1 MQSCSIINAP
11 ESDHSAITL
20 HLKSERLMQPKG
32 AGFWK
37 FNKSLLEDCEYVNKL
52 REEIPL
58 FKNKY
63 SDVRNVSL
71 RWDLI
76 KMEIR
81 GFTIKFSKIKA
92 KRRRNEE
99 DILQNKANQLLEQ
112 TEKNPSDKK
121 LLNELYATNLRLQAL
136 MRQKTKGAIIMQ
148 KHSQVARARRTQYKV
163 FS

>member
-1 MQSCSIINAP
+1 
-11 ESDHSAITL
+11 
-20 HLKSERLMQPKG
+20 MQPKG

-92 KRRRNEE
+92 KRRRSEE

-121 LLNELYATNLRLQAL
+121 LLKELYATNLRLQAL